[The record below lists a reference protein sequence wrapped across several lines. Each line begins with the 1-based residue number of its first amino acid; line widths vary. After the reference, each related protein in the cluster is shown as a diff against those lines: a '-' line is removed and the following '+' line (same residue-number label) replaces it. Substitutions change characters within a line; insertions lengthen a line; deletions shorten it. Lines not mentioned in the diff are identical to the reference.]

1 MSMAVF
7 EHQEVLANR
16 LVLRT
21 SEDPSS
27 PVLKAF
33 YAGYDRAF
41 VLPDEREDLDGFI
54 DCLQLNQTL
63 PSLFARRHSEQV
75 LTVEDSEGTLLGGAN
90 FLATGMTAAGGP
102 PVSLALN
109 YVFVEAAARGQGFA
123 RVLIGAAQR
132 MALLALTGATVGP
145 EPAVFIEQNDPLA
158 LSDAEYAADTQ
169 HAGIDQID
177 RLAVWARL
185 GARLVD
191 FPYVQ
196 PALSPDQQPDDG
208 LIYAALRYPE
218 AAIPAAWF
226 HDHLQSFFGVSV
238 RKGAPLEGDPVCT
251 APLAALAERRA
262 PVALVPVEAA
272 IAALKADRRQGAGQN
287 FRQFAI
293 RLCA

>member
-1 MSMAVF
+1 M
-7 EHQEVLANR
+7 
-16 LVLRT
+16 
-21 SEDPSS
+21 
-27 PVLKAF
+27 
-33 YAGYDRAF
+33 
-41 VLPDEREDLDGFI
+41 
-54 DCLQLNQTL
+54 
-63 PSLFARRHSEQV
+63 
-75 LTVEDSEGTLLGGAN
+75 
-90 FLATGMTAAGGP
+90 
-102 PVSLALN
+102 
-109 YVFVEAAARGQGFA
+109 
-123 RVLIGAAQR
+123 
-132 MALLALTGATVGP
+132 
-145 EPAVFIEQNDPLA
+145 FIEQNDPLA

-251 APLAALAERRA
+251 AQLAALAERRE

>member
-1 MSMAVF
+1 MAIF

-54 DCLQLNQTL
+54 DCLRLNQTL

-132 MALLALTGATVGP
+132 MALLALTGATDGP

-177 RLAVWARL
+177 RLAVWARHI
-185 GARLVD
+185 ARRG
-191 FPYVQ
+191 P
-196 PALSPDQQPDDG
+196 
-208 LIYAALRYPE
+208 
-218 AAIPAAWF
+218 
-226 HDHLQSFFGVSV
+226 
-238 RKGAPLEGDPVCT
+238 
-251 APLAALAERRA
+251 
-262 PVALVPVEAA
+262 
-272 IAALKADRRQGAGQN
+272 
-287 FRQFAI
+287 
-293 RLCA
+293 